1 MKAVAAAN
9 GWVWTFRHQPLA
21 IRLLTAVAGLLTI
34 AAAFGAPPA
43 EADAHQD
50 DEFIDSLNH
59 AGVDFGQPGN
69 AMAVGESV
77 CPLLAQPGGS
87 FAGAVSSIRHQGMS
101 PRMAQVFTTIAIQ
114 TYCPEAMANLAS
126 GNMPNMP
133 GGMPGMPGMPGI
145 PGGMPGTPGGMP
157 GMPGAGMPG
166 MPGAGMPNLPGGNA
180 TGLPQITGPGI

>member
-9 GWVWTFRHQPLA
+9 GWIWLFRHQPLT
-21 IRLLTAVAGLLTI
+21 IRLLAAVAGLLTV

-50 DEFIDSLNH
+50 DDFIDSLNH

-77 CPLLAQPGGS
+77 CPMLAQPGGS

-114 TYCPEAMANLAS
+114 TYCPQAMANLAS

-133 GGMPGMPGMPGI
+133 GGMPGGMPGMPGGI
-145 PGGMPGTPGGMP
+145 PGAGMP

-166 MPGAGMPNLPGGNA
+166 MPGAGMP
-180 TGLPQITGPGI
+180 GLPQITGPGI